1 MSKTPAKTVGKSPA
15 SLTAIPL
22 GGLGEFG
29 MNMLVLRLGDDI
41 IVIDAGMM
49 FPESELLG
57 VDLVI
62 PDISYLKQNRAKV
75 RAIVLTHGHED
86 HIGALPYILRDLN
99 VPIYGTR
106 FTLALVKKRLE
117 EAGLLDSTTLREV
130 MPGRTIE
137 IGPYEIE
144 FVSVT
149 HSTLDCVA
157 LAIRTPLGVIVHTGD
172 FKIDQTPV
180 DNASFDLHTL
190 AKYGREGV
198 LALFSDSTN
207 VERPGFT
214 PSERAV
220 VPRIEDLCRSAP
232 RRVILS
238 CFASSI
244 HRIQQVIDIAAR
256 VNRKVAFVGRSMID
270 NVEIAHS
277 LGLLQIPD
285 GMVVRPQDIR
295 GFDPKRLVILASG
308 SQAEPM
314 SSLSRIAVD
323 NHRHVSVEEN
333 DTVILSARII
343 PGNEKPIFRMLDH
356 MFRRRALVYY
366 DNSGG
371 MIHVSGHASQEEQKL
386 ILQLVKPRYFV
397 PVHGEYRHLF
407 RHAALA
413 HQLGAVS
420 AEILLL
426 EDGQAVE
433 FTEERA
439 HRRDPVP
446 AGRVLVDSGS
456 LEEIE
461 EVVIRDRKHL
471 SEDGIVVPIIA
482 IDKHTGKLESQPEI
496 VTRGLMSENGQEL
509 LVGAR
514 EVLMKT
520 VAESSSEENSDWGV
534 IKEKIRVDLKRYI
547 NKQTSKRPLILPVIL
562 EV

>member
-1 MSKTPAKTVGKSPA
+1 LSKNNQ
-15 SLTAIPL
+15 SLLAIPL

-29 MNMLVLRLGDDI
+29 MNMMVFRYGDDI
-41 IVIDAGMM
+41 IVVDAGMM

-62 PDISYLKQNRAKV
+62 PDITYLKQNQHLV

-117 EAGLLDSTTLREV
+117 EAGLLDSATLREV
-130 MPGRTIE
+130 LPGRRIE
-137 IGPYEIE
+137 LGPFEIE
-144 FVSVT
+144 FISVT
-149 HSTLDCVA
+149 HSTIDCVA
-157 LAIRTPLGVIVHTGD
+157 LAIRTPLGVIIHTGD

-180 DNASFDLHTL
+180 DKVPFDLH
-190 AKYGREGV
+190 AFARYGNEGV
-198 LALFSDSTN
+198 LALFCDSTN

-214 PSERAV
+214 PSERTI
-220 VPRIEDLCRSAP
+220 VPRIEELARSAP
-232 RRVILS
+232 RRVVLS

-244 HRIQQVIDIAAR
+244 HRIQQVIDIAER
-256 VNRKVAFVGRSMID
+256 VGRKIAFVGRSMID
-270 NVEIAHS
+270 NVEIAHN
-277 LGLLQIPD
+277 LDCLRIPD

-295 GFDPKRLVILASG
+295 SFEPKKIIILASG

-323 NHRHVSVEEN
+323 NHRFVSVDEN

-343 PGNEKPIFRMLDH
+343 PGNEKAIFRMLDH

-366 DNSGG
+366 DNSAGT
-371 MIHVSGHASQEEQKL
+371 IHVSGHGSQEEQKL
-386 ILQLVKPRYFV
+386 ILRLVKPKYFI

-420 AEILLL
+420 EEIMLM
-426 EDGQAVE
+426 EDGKCVE
-433 FTEERA
+433 FTEDGA
-439 HRRDPVP
+439 FRRDPVT

-461 EVVIRDRKHL
+461 AIVVRDRKHL
-471 SEDGIVVPIIA
+471 SEEGVVIPIIA
-482 IDKHTGKLESQPEI
+482 IDKHTGKLESAPE
-496 VTRGLMSENGQEL
+496 VVSRGLMSENNGEL
-509 LVGAR
+509 LDGAK
-514 EVLMKT
+514 EIVMKT
-520 VAESSSEENSDWGV
+520 FELSNLEERADWSV

-547 NKQTSKRPLILPVIL
+547 SKQTSKRPLILPVIL

>member
-1 MSKTPAKTVGKSPA
+1 LSKNNQT
-15 SLTAIPL
+15 LLAIPL

-29 MNMLVLRLGDDI
+29 MNMMVFRYGDDI
-41 IVIDAGMM
+41 IVVDAGMM

-62 PDISYLKQNRAKV
+62 PDITFLKQNRHLV

-117 EAGLLDSTTLREV
+117 EANLLDSATLREV
-130 MPGRTIE
+130 LPGRRVE
-137 IGPYEIE
+137 MGPFEIE
-144 FVSVT
+144 FISVT
-149 HSTLDCVA
+149 HSTIDCVA
-157 LAIRTPLGVIVHTGD
+157 LAIRTPLGVIIHTGD

-180 DNASFDLHTL
+180 DNVPFDLHTF
-190 AKYGREGV
+190 ARYGNEGV

-214 PSERAV
+214 PSERTI
-220 VPRIEDLCRSAP
+220 VPRIEELARSAP
-232 RRVILS
+232 RRVVLS

-244 HRIQQVIDIAAR
+244 HRIQQVIDIAER
-256 VNRKVAFVGRSMID
+256 VGRKIAFVGRSMID
-270 NVEIAHS
+270 NVEIAHD
-277 LGLLQIPD
+277 LDCLRIPD

-295 GFDPKRLVILASG
+295 SFEPRKIIILASG

-323 NHRHVSVEEN
+323 NHRFVSVDEN

-343 PGNEKPIFRMLDH
+343 PGNEKAIFRMLDH

-366 DNSGG
+366 DNSAGT
-371 MIHVSGHASQEEQKL
+371 IHVSGHASQEEQKL
-386 ILQLVKPRYFV
+386 ILRLVKPKYFI

-413 HQLGAVS
+413 HQLGAVTE
-420 AEILLL
+420 EILMM
-426 EDGQAVE
+426 EDGKCIE
-433 FTEERA
+433 FTEDGA
-439 HRRDPVP
+439 FRRDPVT

-461 EVVIRDRKHL
+461 AIVVRDRKHL
-471 SEDGIVVPIIA
+471 SEEGVVIPIIA
-482 IDKHTGKLESQPEI
+482 IDKHTGKLESAPE
-496 VTRGLMSENGQEL
+496 VVSRGLMSENNGEL
-509 LVGAR
+509 LAGAK
-514 EVLMKT
+514 EIVMKT
-520 VAESSSEENSDWGV
+520 FELSNLEERADWSV

-547 NKQTSKRPLILPVIL
+547 SKQTSKRPLILPVIL